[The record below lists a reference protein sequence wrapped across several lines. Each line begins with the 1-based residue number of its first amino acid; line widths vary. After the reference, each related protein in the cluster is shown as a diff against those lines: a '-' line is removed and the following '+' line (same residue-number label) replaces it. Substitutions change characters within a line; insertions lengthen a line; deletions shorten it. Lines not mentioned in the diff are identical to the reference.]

1 MKLILVGMLC
11 ACGLLICTISRA
23 FAQEGEYRQLTISDF
38 RGTPRP
44 SAGSIA
50 YTNCTIDFHYH
61 AVGEDGNYQLTFDVR
76 VVMERE
82 KSWIDKRRVTSDRML
97 TEVLKHEQGHYNIA
111 FMEQQEILREAAR
124 TRFTSN
130 YKAQAS
136 GLFNRIHA
144 KYEHLNANYDEDT
157 QHMLDAT
164 QQHSW
169 DVYFQRRLAYMPP
182 VEKAGY

>member
-1 MKLILVGMLC
+1 MKLIFVRGFCMNFLC
-11 ACGLLICTISRA
+11 LFANTLA
-23 FAQEGEYRQLTISDF
+23 FGQDGEYRQLTVNDF
-38 RGTPRP
+38 RGVPRP

-50 YTNCTIDFHYH
+50 YTNCSIDFHYH
-61 AVGEDGNYQLTFDVR
+61 AVGENRDFQLTFDVR

-82 KSWIDKRRVTSDRML
+82 KSWIDKRRITSGQML
-97 TEVLKHEQGHYNIA
+97 ADVLKHEQGHYNIA
-111 FMEQQEILREAAR
+111 VMEQQELLRQAAR

-130 YKAQAS
+130 YKAQATA
-136 GLFNRIHA
+136 LFDRIHA

-182 VEKAGY
+182 VAKVGY

>member
-1 MKLILVGMLC
+1 MRMGVLKVFCAGCILLC
-11 ACGLLICTISRA
+11 ANNLA
-23 FAQEGEYRQLTISDF
+23 FGQDGAYRQLTADDF
-38 RGTPRP
+38 RGAPRP

-61 AVGEDGNYQLTFDVR
+61 AVGGDNNYRLTFDVQ
-76 VVMERE
+76 VIMQHD
-82 KSWIDKRRVTSDRML
+82 KSWIDKRRITSDRML

-136 GLFNRIHA
+136 ALFDRIHT
-144 KYEHLNANYDEDT
+144 KYEHLNANYDDDT
-157 QHMLDAT
+157 RHMLDAT

-182 VEKAGY
+182 VAKVGY